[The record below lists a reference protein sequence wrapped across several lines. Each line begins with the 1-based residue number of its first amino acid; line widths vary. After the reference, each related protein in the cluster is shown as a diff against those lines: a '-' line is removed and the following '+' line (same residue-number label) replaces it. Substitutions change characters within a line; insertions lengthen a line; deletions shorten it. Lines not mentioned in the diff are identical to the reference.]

1 MEIAIFAFMENE
13 VKEYYDRLQDA
24 CRDDV
29 PLEVAYRQLR
39 ELLEQLCRTQMS
51 DGSLQMTDLSAR
63 ISYVAAKVGL
73 SVVEQNR
80 LHTFRLTSNRVLNR
94 EEEPVRDNLLR
105 DVKTLAFFVKL
116 LTREDIPDTL
126 YRLLPRA
133 DATYVVMPV
142 GRRVKRMRVCFQY
155 ADDTYLYVQ
164 PLDTLADE

>member
-13 VKEYYDRLQDA
+13 VKEYYDRLLDA

-80 LHTFRLTSNRVLNR
+80 LHTFRLTSQSCAQSRRGACARQSVARREDAGFLRQAPDARGYPRRPLPPPATRRRHLRGDARGTPREAHARVLSIR
-94 EEEPVRDNLLR
+94 
-105 DVKTLAFFVKL
+105 
-116 LTREDIPDTL
+116 
-126 YRLLPRA
+126 
-133 DATYVVMPV
+133 
-142 GRRVKRMRVCFQY
+142 
-155 ADDTYLYVQ
+155 
-164 PLDTLADE
+164 

>member
-13 VKEYYDRLQDA
+13 VKEYYDRLLDA

-80 LHTFRLTSNRVLNR
+80 LHT
-94 EEEPVRDNLLR
+94 PVPGTRQGFFQFVQGLLFQLFHQII
-105 DVKTLAFFVKL
+105 T
-116 LTREDIPDTL
+116 IPE
-126 YRLLPRA
+126 
-133 DATYVVMPV
+133 MPV
-142 GRRVKRMRVCFQY
+142 KSAPVDLCQST
-155 ADDTYLYVQ
+155 DL
-164 PLDTLADE
+164 LDGNLFHGFLL